1 METAYFDQTSKKGL
15 LFMTPI
21 LTLIAQQIYATLNKL
36 SDASL
41 QFLKTA
47 DLKEFSFATDR
58 MRPLMAYINDNNVL
72 ISKHLEDDGDTKK
85 TNKAAIQEFA
95 SNLTQNL
102 KTISKVQETMNEI
115 EFSPVFFL
123 SNLNECLS

>member
-1 METAYFDQTSKKGL
+1 METAYFDQTSKKRATIYDADL
-15 LFMTPI
+15 NLDRT
-21 LTLIAQQIYATLNKL
+21 TRIYATLNKL

-72 ISKHLEDDGDTKK
+72 ISKHLEDDGDTKRRIK
-85 TNKAAIQEFA
+85 RLFK
-95 SNLTQNL
+95 NLQAT
-102 KTISKVQETMNEI
+102 
-115 EFSPVFFL
+115 
-123 SNLNECLS
+123 